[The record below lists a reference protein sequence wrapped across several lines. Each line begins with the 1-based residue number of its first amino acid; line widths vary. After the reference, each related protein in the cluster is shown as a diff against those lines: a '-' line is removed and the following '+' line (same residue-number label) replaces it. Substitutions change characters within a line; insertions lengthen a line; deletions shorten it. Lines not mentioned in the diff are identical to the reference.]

1 MQRLSIYVI
10 FNKDIMIGIG
20 SDKITRE
27 LFKQLLTNYQE
38 PIVSQIKASDFVFDH
53 VDGFSYLCHQIVS
66 NPGVL
71 YKDSPQP
78 KEKKN
83 EHKPYKLIMNVLNTL
98 PSH

>member
-10 FNKDIMIGIG
+10 FSKDIMIGIG

-66 NPGVL
+66 KPKKKKKTNINPI
-71 YKDSPQP
+71 
-78 KEKKN
+78 N
-83 EHKPYKLIMNVLNTL
+83 
-98 PSH
+98 